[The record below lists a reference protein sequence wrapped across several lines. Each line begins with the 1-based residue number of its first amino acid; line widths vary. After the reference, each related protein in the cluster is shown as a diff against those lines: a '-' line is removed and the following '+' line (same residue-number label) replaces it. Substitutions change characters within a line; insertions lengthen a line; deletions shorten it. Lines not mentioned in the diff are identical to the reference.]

1 MGEKRNHWPLVNC
14 HVTANFYPRKPIL
27 SKPAKGFKSE
37 VFPELGQN
45 QTSRKPCEGTRDR
58 EEKKSRAAK
67 LTHTPTEPDDQ
78 WEIVPTLFM
87 KNGCS
92 SSTVKLTMG
101 PRADR
106 EVSPVYNSTR
116 MENLDSRGKQ

>member
-58 EEKKSRAAK
+58 EEKKSRTAK

-78 WEIVPTLFM
+78 WEIVPHVVHEEWMFVVYSQANHGPKSRQGSVTCLQFH
-87 KNGCS
+87 KNGES
-92 SSTVKLTMG
+92 G
-101 PRADR
+101 
-106 EVSPVYNSTR
+106 
-116 MENLDSRGKQ
+116 